1 LPKKDIDFQS
11 SSKKVTHFVLHDKK
25 KRGPTLNPK
34 EHLIRK
40 IVPSPN
46 MLLDDDIRE
55 LHEREHKINE
65 ALIAK

>member
-1 LPKKDIDFQS
+1 M
-11 SSKKVTHFVLHDKK
+11 THFVLHDKK